1 MHIFDIIIFV
11 EQPKIYMWSVE
22 ITTIS
27 ALLFAVSNNFN
38 WRKFMNQEQNSQFL
52 GTEKISK
59 LMVKFSVPCVLSL
72 LVSALYNI
80 VDQIFIGNSELS
92 ALGNAAT
99 GVVFP
104 IFIIAQAFAWC
115 FGDGCAAYL
124 NICQGKNDSQNAH
137 KSIGTGIT
145 ITLVCGIVLMA
156 VFYPLKTQILTLF
169 GASEN
174 SIDMAVEYFNLIL
187 AFFPIFMLA
196 NMMNAVIRADGTPA
210 WSMASMLAGALTN
223 IILDPV
229 FIFGTKWGMFGAALA
244 TVIGQTVSF
253 VITLIY
259 FFRTK
264 TFKLKLKSF
273 VPDLKVFSGALQL
286 GASSFITQMTIVI
299 ISLVC
304 NIMLAK
310 YGAVSQYGVDI
321 PIAIIGIESKVF
333 TVVINLVVG
342 IVLGCQPI
350 ISYNMGAKKYD
361 RVKEL
366 YNKIL
371 FCTIVIGLVSTLLF
385 ELAPRAVV
393 GMFGTPTNIPN
404 PDDYWKFG
412 ELTFRIFLCL
422 VTFTCTIK
430 MTSIFFQAV
439 GRPIRAVVASM
450 IRDIICFIPLII
462 ILPIFFGIEGILF
475 AAPAADFIAMI
486 VAAAL
491 TVTFMK
497 TLKTDRHAEN
507 IDAVLKPS
515 HKGVIVTIAREHG
528 SSGKQIGKLVAEKL
542 NIPFYYK
549 EMTALAAQESGLDKE
564 FISDINAN
572 APAMLHSLYLST
584 DVVQQAIAAQ
594 DKVIRKIA
602 DNGSC
607 VIVGRAADYVLRDNK
622 DTLRVFIYANE
633 EYKIKRV
640 MEVYGDD
647 PHQAKE
653 NIRRSDEARA
663 SYYKNISSLN
673 WGDRHNYELML
684 DSSVGLEESAEI
696 ICNYIRSRAM

>member
-1 MHIFDIIIFV
+1 MTN
-11 EQPKIYMWSVE
+11 E
-22 ITTIS
+22 
-27 ALLFAVSNNFN
+27 NGN
-38 WRKFMNQEQNSQFL
+38 FL

-92 ALGNAAT
+92 TLGNAAT

-124 NICQGKNDSQNAH
+124 NICQGRNDSQNAH
-137 KSIGTGIT
+137 KAVGTGIT
-145 ITLVCGIVLMA
+145 ITVIAAVILMA
-156 VFYPLKTQILTLF
+156 VFYPLKTQLLTLF

-174 SIDMAVEYFNLIL
+174 SIGYAVEYFNIIL
-187 AFFPIFMLA
+187 AFFPLFMLS

-210 WSMASMLAGALTN
+210 WSMASMLAGAVAN

-229 FIFGTKWGMFGAALA
+229 FIFGAKWGMKGAAIA
-244 TVIGQTVSF
+244 TVIGQTISFIVS
-253 VITLIY
+253 LIY

-264 TFKLKLKSF
+264 TFKLKFKSLIPSMKSF
-273 VPDLKVFSGALQL
+273 APALQL
-286 GASSFITQMTIVI
+286 GTSSFITQMTIVI

-310 YGAVSQYGVDI
+310 YGAMSDYGVDI

-350 ISYNMGAKKYD
+350 ISYNMGAKRFD

-366 YNKIL
+366 YRKIL
-371 FCTIVIGLVSTLLF
+371 FCTIVIGLLSTALF
-385 ELAPRAVV
+385 EIAPDAVV
-393 GMFGTPTNIPN
+393 GMFGTPTNESIN
-404 PDDYWKFG
+404 PEMYWEFG
-412 ELTFRIFLCL
+412 RLTFRIFLSL

-439 GRPIRAVVASM
+439 GKPISAVVASM
-450 IRDIICFIPLII
+450 IRDIICFVPLII
-462 ILPIFFGIEGILF
+462 ILPMSFEIQGILY
-475 AAPAADFIAMI
+475 AAPCADFIAMV
-486 VAAAL
+486 VAAGL
-491 TVTFMK
+491 TVKFMSSIK
-497 TLKTDRHAEN
+497 KQPAEEESPTALKSS
-507 IDAVLKPS
+507 K
-515 HKGVIVTIAREHG
+515 KGVIITIAREHG

-542 NIPFYYK
+542 GIPFYYK

-564 FISDINAN
+564 FISEINSNSPDIF
-572 APAMLHSLYLST
+572 HQLYLST
-584 DVVQQAIAAQ
+584 DVVQQAITAQ

-607 VIVGRAADYVLRDNK
+607 VIVGRAADYVLRNYEDVV
-622 DTLRVFIYANE
+622 RIFIYADE
-633 EYKIKRV
+633 DYKISRV

-647 PHQAKE
+647 IKRAKE
-653 NIRRSDEARA
+653 NISRSDAARA
-663 SYYKNISSLN
+663 SYYKNISGLD
-673 WGDRHNYELML
+673 WGDRHNYELL
-684 DSSVGLEESAEI
+684 VDSSIGVEKTVES
-696 ICNYIRSRAM
+696 ICDYISRKG

>member
-1 MHIFDIIIFV
+1 M
-11 EQPKIYMWSVE
+11 EN
-22 ITTIS
+22 
-27 ALLFAVSNNFN
+27 SN
-38 WRKFMNQEQNSQFL
+38 FL

-92 ALGNAAT
+92 TLGNAAT

-124 NICQGKNDSQNAH
+124 NICQGRDDSQNAH
-137 KSIGTGIT
+137 KTIGTGII
-145 ITLVCGIVLMA
+145 ITFIFGIVLMLI
-156 VFYPLKTQILTLF
+156 FYPLKTQILSLF

-174 SIDMAVEYFNLIL
+174 SLSYAIEYFNLIL

-253 VITLIY
+253 VITLVY

-264 TFKLKLKSF
+264 SFKLKLKSF
-273 VPDLKVFSGALQL
+273 IPDLKAFSGALQL

-304 NIMLAK
+304 NVMLAK
-310 YGAVSQYGVDI
+310 YGAVSKYGVDI

-333 TVVINLVVG
+333 TVVVNLVVG

-350 ISYNMGAKKYD
+350 ISYNMGAKQFG

-366 YNKIL
+366 YRKIL
-371 FCTIVIGLVSTLLF
+371 LCTVVIGLASTLLF
-385 ELAPRAVV
+385 ELAPGAVV

-404 PDDYWKFG
+404 PEDYWEFG
-412 ELTFRIFLCL
+412 ALTFRVFLCL
-422 VTFTCTIK
+422 VTFTCIVK

-439 GRPIRAVVASM
+439 GKPVRAVVASM

-462 ILPIFFGIEGILF
+462 ILPISFGIRGILF
-475 AAPAADFIAMI
+475 AAPCADLIAMI
-486 VAAAL
+486 VAAFL
-491 TVTFMK
+491 TATFMK
-497 TLKTDRHAEN
+497 TLKGNAAEESAP
-507 IDAVLKPS
+507 AVLKPS
-515 HKGVIVTIAREHG
+515 KKGVIITIAREHG
-528 SSGKQIGKLVAEKL
+528 SSGKQIGKIVSERLG
-542 NIPFYYK
+542 IPFYYK
-549 EMTALAAQESGLDKE
+549 EMTALAAQESGLDRE
-564 FISDINAN
+564 FISGINSN
-572 APAMLHSLYLST
+572 SPDLFRDLYLST
-584 DVVQQAIAAQ
+584 NVIQQAITAQ

-607 VIVGRAADYVLRDNK
+607 VIVGRAADHVLRNYNDVV
-622 DTLRVFIYANE
+622 RIFVYADE
-633 EYKIKRV
+633 EYKISRV

-647 PHQAKE
+647 YKSAKE

-663 SYYKNISSLN
+663 SYYKNISGEE
-673 WGDRHNYELML
+673 WGSRHNYELL
-684 DSSVGLEESAEI
+684 VDSSVGVEESAEI
-696 ICNYIRSRAM
+696 ICGYVSKLGAKQ

>member
-1 MHIFDIIIFV
+1 M
-11 EQPKIYMWSVE
+11 
-22 ITTIS
+22 
-27 ALLFAVSNNFN
+27 
-38 WRKFMNQEQNSQFL
+38 EQNESSQFL
-52 GTEKISK
+52 GKEKISK
-59 LMVKFSVPCVLSL
+59 LMLKFSIPCVLSL

-124 NICQGKNDSQNAH
+124 NICQGKKDAQNAH
-137 KSIGTGIT
+137 RAIGTGIVF
-145 ITLVCGIVLMA
+145 TLISALALMA
-156 VFYPLKTQILTLF
+156 IFFPLKTPLLTLF

-174 SIDMAVEYFNLIL
+174 SIGYAIEYFNVIL
-187 AFFPIFMLA
+187 AFFPVYMLS
-196 NMMNAVIRADGTPA
+196 NMMNAVIRADGSPA
-210 WSMASMLAGALTN
+210 WSMISMLAGAIVN

-253 VITLIY
+253 VISLIY

-264 TFKLKLKSF
+264 TFKLSLQSF
-273 VPDLKVFSGALQL
+273 IPSFNAVKGALQL
-286 GASSFITQMTIVI
+286 GMSSFITQMTIVV
-299 ISLVC
+299 ISLAC
-304 NIMLAK
+304 NILLAK
-310 YGAVSQYGVDI
+310 YGAQSRYGVDI

-350 ISYNMGAKKYD
+350 ISYNMGARKYD

-366 YNKIL
+366 YRKIL
-371 FCTIVIGLVSTLLF
+371 LCTVIIGIASTLLF

-393 GMFGTPTNIPN
+393 GMFGAPTNLPN
-404 PDDYWKFG
+404 PDDYWDFG
-412 ELTFRIFLCL
+412 EKTFRIFLAL
-422 VTFTCTIK
+422 VTFTCIVK

-439 GRPIRAVVASM
+439 GKPIRAVVASM
-450 IRDIICFIPLII
+450 IRDIVCFIPLII
-462 ILPIFFGIEGILF
+462 IYPILFNGVEGILY
-475 AAPAADFIAMI
+475 AAPSADLLAMI

-491 TVTFMK
+491 TITFFRA
-497 TLKTDRHAEN
+497 LKTVEN
-507 IDAVLKPS
+507 TETETTVLQPSKP
-515 HKGVIVTIAREHG
+515 GVIITIAREHG
-528 SSGKQIGKLVAEKL
+528 SLGKQVGKHVAATL
-542 NIPFYYK
+542 GIPFYYK

-572 APAMLHSLYLST
+572 TPSVLHGLYLST
-584 DVVQQAIAAQ
+584 EVVQHAVAAQ
-594 DKVIRKIA
+594 DKIIRKIA

-607 VIVGRAADYVLRDNK
+607 VIVGRAADYVLRNYENVV
-622 DTLRVFIYANE
+622 RIFIYAPE
-633 EYKIKRV
+633 EYRIQRV
-640 MEVYGDD
+640 MEVYGDSLEE
-647 PHQAKE
+647 AKK

-663 SYYKNISSLN
+663 AYYHNVSNLT
-673 WGDRHNYELML
+673 WGDREHYDFML
-684 DSSVGLEESAEI
+684 DSSVGVEESAKL
-696 ICNYIRSRAM
+696 ICNYLQSKGY